1 MRLVRMFGPCRT
13 SGQSSFKLPA
23 KLEVEMQQLNT
34 GFILMHILMRLKKL
48 EEKGEYFMGTTNDAL
63 AGLKAQM
70 AQLQTDYT
78 AEKAE
83 LSQILTDVAKL
94 VAGATILPTGQVA
107 VSAADIAALTAS
119 ATALDQSLAADTAL

>member
-1 MRLVRMFGPCRT
+1 
-13 SGQSSFKLPA
+13 
-23 KLEVEMQQLNT
+23 
-34 GFILMHILMRLKKL
+34 
-48 EEKGEYFMGTTNDAL
+48 MGTTNDAL

-119 ATALDQSLAADTAL
+119 ATALDQSLAADTALETAADATVNPPAQPGVSPAAAAKKTGTGVNQA